1 MLALST
7 FGDLSLVSVTSA
19 RSKQQKTCA
28 MPMALTKAYLV
39 SQASAECMPDT
50 QRGWSKMVEGTSC
63 LSLQHCCAEPAEQAM
78 QQPHASRPQD
88 TSPNTNKPPHGA
100 RKSLVLSSFEKCAW
114 SAAHQLRYSHHD
126 QLVEEMNSCKQR
138 IHSSGCP

>member
-1 MLALST
+1 
-7 FGDLSLVSVTSA
+7 
-19 RSKQQKTCA
+19 
-28 MPMALTKAYLV
+28 MALTKAYLV

-50 QRGWSKMVEGTSC
+50 QRGWSKMVEQQQGTSC
-63 LSLQHCCAEPAEQAM
+63 LYLQHCCAEPAEQAM

-126 QLVEEMNSCKQR
+126 HLLKR
-138 IHSSGCP
+138 